1 MEEFEK
7 VRPQILGALLDGL
20 CAAVRNYKQVRLAE
34 IPRMADFAVWASAAE
49 SGLGLESGS
58 FERAYKAFRLGAV
71 REALDADPVAIA
83 LEAFMEG
90 QEQWKGSATALL
102 DELGRFAEGKVT
114 QSQSWPKAANKLS
127 ERLDR
132 LGSSLRKVGLDVRKA
147 IEGHESKKVI
157 MIDKARESTVGGDGN
172 GAPSVLRNA
181 LIPDDP
187 SVGTVALDGR

>member
-1 MEEFEK
+1 
-7 VRPQILGALLDGL
+7 
-20 CAAVRNYKQVRLAE
+20 
-34 IPRMADFAVWASAAE
+34 
-49 SGLGLESGS
+49 
-58 FERAYKAFRLGAV
+58 
-71 REALDADPVAIA
+71 
-83 LEAFMEG
+83 MEG

-172 GAPSVLRNA
+172 GAFEYGTRV
-181 LIPDDP
+181 IPDDP
-187 SVGTVALDGR
+187 SVSRHGLLDGR